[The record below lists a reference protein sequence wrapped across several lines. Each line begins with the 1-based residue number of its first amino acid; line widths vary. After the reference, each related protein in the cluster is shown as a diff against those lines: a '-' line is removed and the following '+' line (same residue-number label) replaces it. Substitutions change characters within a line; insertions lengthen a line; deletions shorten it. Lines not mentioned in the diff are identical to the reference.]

1 MTMKQFI
8 QMYRTEID
16 QHINAALGKEGR
28 WLKRNDDERHTWVMN
43 DEGLYLWAKQEGVD
57 V

>member
-1 MTMKQFI
+1 MTMRAFI
-8 QMYRTEID
+8 RLYRKEID

-28 WLKRNDDERHTWVMN
+28 WPRRNDDERHIWVIN
-43 DEGLYLWAKQEGVD
+43 DEGLYLWAQQEGVK